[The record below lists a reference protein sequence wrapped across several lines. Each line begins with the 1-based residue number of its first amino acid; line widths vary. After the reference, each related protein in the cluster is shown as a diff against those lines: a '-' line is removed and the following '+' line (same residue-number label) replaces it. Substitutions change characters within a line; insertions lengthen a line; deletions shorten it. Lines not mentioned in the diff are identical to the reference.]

1 MAETINK
8 ITLPPAISVIVPCY
22 NQAEYLSETL
32 QSVLDQDYSEWECI
46 IVDDGS
52 LDNTKEVAQQWTDK
66 DSRFKYFR
74 KENGG
79 LSDARNFGI
88 KYASGEYIL
97 PLDSD
102 DRISSQYISEAV
114 DVFKKDPRVKL
125 VYSNLILFGT
135 KNQKIKTPGYNYK
148 SLFTENPIFCS
159 GIYRR
164 NDFLQTGGYNTNM
177 AGGLEDWDFWL
188 EFIKEDDK
196 VVKLE
201 KYHFYYRIKEVS
213 MLSSLNKEKNE
224 RLLLQIFKNHVP
236 LFLEY
241 TNPLRDHIEATHY
254 KWEANLYKNS
264 IEYKIGDIICFP
276 VKFIKRVFRKIFS
289 GEKD

>member
-8 ITLPPAISVIVPCY
+8 TTPLPSISVIIPCY
-22 NQAEYLSETL
+22 NQAEYLPETL
-32 QSVLDQDYSEWECI
+32 QSVLEQDYTDWECI
-46 IVDDGS
+46 IIDDGS
-52 LDNTKEVAQQWTDK
+52 PDNTREVAAQWTEK
-66 DSRFKYFR
+66 DQRFRYFR

-88 KYASGEYIL
+88 KHASGKYIL

-102 DRISSQYISEAV
+102 DKISPQYISEAV
-114 DVFKKDPRVKL
+114 DLLEEDPKVKV

-135 KNQKIKTPGYNYK
+135 KNQKLKTPDYNYK
-148 SLFTENPIFCS
+148 RLFTENPIFCS

-164 NDFLQTGGYNTNM
+164 SDFLQTGGYNTNM

-188 EFIKEDDK
+188 GFIKEEDK

-201 KYHFYYRIKEVS
+201 KYYFYYRIKEVS
-213 MLSSLNKEKNE
+213 MLSSLDKEKNE

-241 TNPLRDHIEATHY
+241 TNPVRDHIEATYY
-254 KWEANLYKNS
+254 KWEAGLYKNS
-264 IEYKIGDIICFP
+264 IEYKIGDFFYSP
-276 VKFIKRVFRKIFS
+276 VKFFRKVFRRIFS